1 MRIGIVCYP
10 TFGGSGVVA
19 TELGMALADKGHEV
33 HFVTYNQPVR
43 LDFIS
48 HDLHFHEV
56 LMEEYPLFQY
66 QPYELALSTK
76 LVEVVSKYNLEILH
90 VHYAIPHAYAAYM
103 AKMMLKE
110 KGINIKVV
118 TTLHGTDITLVG
130 SHPSYKTAVEFS
142 INNSDVVTSVSESLK
157 QDTLRLFKI
166 TNEIK
171 VVHNFIDTEKYDRES
186 LNECQRIAV
195 AKPEERILTHIS
207 NFRPV
212 KRIEDVIKIFHSV
225 KKVISAKLL
234 MVGEGPDKRKA
245 ELLVKKLGISDSVI
259 FLGNSHEIEKI
270 LCYTDV
276 FLLPSES
283 ESFGLSALEAMAAN
297 TAIISTNTG
306 GLPEVNVHGVTG
318 YLSHLGDVE
327 DMAKNTLNILKD
339 DSTLSRFKINAKNH
353 TSKFRLENIL
363 PDLREHLQFCF
374 GKRYFR
380 RYKNEYFL

>member
-110 KGINIKVV
+110 KGIDIKVV

-157 QDTLRLFKI
+157 QDTLRLFTI

-186 LNECQRIAV
+186 QNECQRIAV

-212 KRIEDVIKIFHSV
+212 KRIEDVVKIFYNV
-225 KKVISAKLL
+225 QKEIPAKLL
-234 MVGEGPDKRKA
+234 MVGEGPEKRNA
-245 ELLVKKLGISDSVI
+245 ELLVKKLGIADSVI
-259 FLGNSHEIEKI
+259 FLGNSHEIAKI

-276 FLLPSES
+276 FLLPSKS
-283 ESFGLSALEAMAAN
+283 ESFGLSALEAMAAE

-306 GLPEVNVHGVTG
+306 GLPEVNVHGLTG
-318 YLSHLGDVE
+318 YLSNLGDVE
-327 DMAKNTLNILKD
+327 DMAKNAVSILKD
-339 DSTLSRFKINAKNH
+339 DAILLRFKANAKKH
-353 TSKFRLENIL
+353 TKQFCLENIL
-363 PDLREHLQFCF
+363 PVYEEIYSSVLEKVL
-374 GKRYFR
+374 
-380 RYKNEYFL
+380 

>member
-19 TELGMALADKGHEV
+19 TELGMALANKGHEV

-110 KGINIKVV
+110 KGIDIKVV

-157 QDTLRLFKI
+157 QDTLRLFSI
-166 TNEIK
+166 TNAIK

-186 LNECQRIAV
+186 QNECQRIAV

-212 KRIEDVIKIFHSV
+212 KRIEDVVKIFYNV
-225 KKVISAKLL
+225 QKEIPAKLL
-234 MVGEGPDKRKA
+234 MVGEGPEKRNA
-245 ELLVKKLGISDSVI
+245 ELLVKKLGIADSVI
-259 FLGNSHEIEKI
+259 FLGNSHEIAKI

-276 FLLPSES
+276 FLLPSKN
-283 ESFGLSALEAMAAN
+283 ESFGLSALEAMAAE

-318 YLSHLGDVE
+318 YLSNLGDVKG
-327 DMAKNTLNILKD
+327 MAKNAVSILKD
-339 DSTLSRFKINAKNH
+339 DAILLRFKANAKKH
-353 TSKFRLENIL
+353 TKQFCLENIL
-363 PDLREHLQFCF
+363 PVYEEIYSSVLEKVL
-374 GKRYFR
+374 
-380 RYKNEYFL
+380 